1 MGLFVGI
8 IQISSICRHMY
19 QSPHHHQMYLFG
31 WIHLSTNHLYIF
43 GWIHLSTNHYIDL
56 DGFTHI

>member
-1 MGLFVGI
+1 
-8 IQISSICRHMY
+8 MY
-19 QSPHHHQMYLFG
+19 QSPHHHEMYLFG